1 MPLEDAAAEERH
13 VWMVRGADG
22 RDVGPV
28 STSQIAQARAA
39 GKLDARASVRHM
51 TAGVW
56 ENLDAFM
63 ARARLPPQ
71 EGSLPSFEGVDEVTL
86 QAPSAPLPAP
96 KPPGA
101 EDTARRRA
109 IQRAPVRALLDFTF
123 TSFLTTRIVGALYG
137 LVLLLA
143 AGLLLAS
150 ECLGF
155 AAIVGAVRS
164 SQEGMDSPSVALGF
178 GLLLVLG
185 GPVASVFVVVSGRVA
200 LEFVVVTF
208 RIADTLEDI
217 KTKTR

>member
-1 MPLEDAAAEERH
+1 
-13 VWMVRGADG
+13 
-22 RDVGPV
+22 
-28 STSQIAQARAA
+28 
-39 GKLDARASVRHM
+39 
-51 TAGVW
+51 
-56 ENLDAFM
+56 
-63 ARARLPPQ
+63 
-71 EGSLPSFEGVDEVTL
+71 
-86 QAPSAPLPAP
+86 
-96 KPPGA
+96 
-101 EDTARRRA
+101 
-109 IQRAPVRALLDFTF
+109 VRALLDFTF